1 MTAAATATDP
11 GGAASSAPP
20 PEATTTNE
28 TTATTTDASRK
39 RKAEDMAASQAETG
53 EGEAQTQVETEN
65 VKMTAAAEEEHK
77 PSSSSSPTPP
87 TPAEP
92 SDDAQEDK
100 TKSSSPQEGEKA
112 SEKIAAVVDPNHPYN
127 SLKWK
132 IVENDGTPANLIKL
146 VALKSLF
153 SKQLPKMPRAYI
165 ARLVFD
171 KRHIS
176 LAILNDDPAVRD
188 TDEEVIGAICY
199 RPFPDMRFAEIAF
212 CAVNASHQVKV
223 CKNYIYC
230 YLYYI
235 YWNFLK
241 SDSGTHYIFSFIYL
255 GLRHQVDELGQTAWR
270 PHRH

>member
-1 MTAAATATDP
+1 MT
-11 GGAASSAPP
+11 
-20 PEATTTNE
+20 
-28 TTATTTDASRK
+28 
-39 RKAEDMAASQAETG
+39 ASQAEK
-53 EGEAQTQVETEN
+53 GEAPTQVETEN
-65 VKMTAAAEEEHK
+65 VEMTAPAEEEHK
-77 PSSSSSPTPP
+77 PSSSSSPL
-87 TPAEP
+87 PAPVEP
-92 SDDAQEDK
+92 SSDDAQEDK
-100 TKSSSPQEGEKA
+100 TKSTSPPQQEAEKT
-112 SEKIAAVVDPNHPYN
+112 AATVVDPNHPYN

-132 IVENDGTPANLIKL
+132 IVENDGTPENLIKL

-223 CKNYIYC
+223 CKNYIHTILC
-230 YLYYI
+230 I
-235 YWNFLK
+235 YVML
-241 SDSGTHYIFSFIYL
+241 SMLCIYL
-255 GLRHQVDELGQTAWR
+255 KFLEI
-270 PHRH
+270 